1 MPYQL
6 AVCAEMHY
14 LDLPLLD
21 RVTTIRDKGFQVEI
35 WDFSSKNLPEL
46 AATGATFSSM
56 TGYLRGNFTT
66 EEGRQELIKTAQL
79 ALESSLILDL
89 PRLNLHGTG
98 LGEGGFPV
106 LAQEQVTGY
115 DWVKAAE
122 TLHQLGDEAAKLG
135 KTFILENL
143 NTAVDH
149 PGTPWAKAED
159 TLALVQAV
167 NHPNVRL
174 NLDLYHAQIGEGNLI
189 QLIERCLPWIGE
201 IQIADVPGRC
211 EPGTGEIRYEAIAS
225 YLRSVDYQGVIA
237 LESYA
242 RTSSDLALQTFQDI
256 FALSA

>member
-21 RVTTIRDKGFQVEI
+21 RISAIHNQGFQVEI
-35 WDFSSKNLPEL
+35 WDFTSKNLPEL

-56 TGYLRGNFTT
+56 TGYIRGNFTT
-66 EEGRQELIKTAQL
+66 ETGRQELIETSRL
-79 ALESSLILDL
+79 ALEASLVLDIS
-89 PRLNLHGTG
+89 RLNLHGTG
-98 LGEGGFPV
+98 LGEGGLPI
-106 LAQEQVTGY
+106 LAQEEVTGY
-115 DWVKAAE
+115 DWIKAAD
-122 TLHQLGDEAAKLG
+122 TLRRLGDEAAKFN

-167 NHPNVRL
+167 DHPNIRL

-189 QLIERCLPWIGE
+189 QLLERCMPWIGE

-225 YLRSVDYQGVIA
+225 YLQSVGYQGIIA

-242 RTSSDLALQTFQDI
+242 KTSSDLALQIFRDI
-256 FALSA
+256 FTP

>member
-21 RVTTIRDKGFQVEI
+21 RISTIHKQGFQVEI
-35 WDFSSKNLPEL
+35 WDFASKNLPQL

-56 TGYLRGNFTT
+56 TGYIRGNFTT
-66 EEGRQELIKTAQL
+66 EAGRQELIETARL
-79 ALESSLILDL
+79 ALEASLILDL

-98 LGEGGFPV
+98 LGEGGLPV
-106 LAQEQVTGY
+106 LAQEEVTGY
-115 DWVKAAE
+115 DWIKAAD
-122 TLHQLGDEAAKLG
+122 TLRQLGDEAAKFN

-167 NHPNVRL
+167 DHPNIRL

-189 QLIERCLPWIGE
+189 QLLERCMPWIGE
-201 IQIADVPGRC
+201 IQIADVPDRC
-211 EPGTGEIRYEAIAS
+211 EPGTGEINYKAIAS
-225 YLRSVDYQGVIA
+225 YLQSRDYQGVIA

-242 RTSSDLALQTFQDI
+242 KTSSDLALQTFRDI
-256 FALSA
+256 FTA